1 VASGYP
7 SAMPL
12 ADIEGPQRK
21 CIWVQTNP
29 AKGVHGDSG
38 IPIRDG
44 KTLPFIVTRGWNAP
58 AGHYLEAW
66 YLVEP
71 KSRAVLYEGPAHTR
85 LVWGLQ
91 SVTEI
96 SDRVDEPI
104 ELEPGTYTIVVAL
117 GGMNGGE
124 FEVEAITVAADVAA

>member
-1 VASGYP
+1 
-7 SAMPL
+7 
-12 ADIEGPQRK
+12 
-21 CIWVQTNP
+21 
-29 AKGVHGDSG
+29 VHGDSG

-44 KTLPFIVTRGWNAP
+44 KTLPFTVTRAWNAP
-58 AGHYLEAW
+58 AGHYAEAW
-66 YLVEP
+66 YLVET
-71 KSRAVLYEGPAHTR
+71 KSREVLYEGRTATR

-124 FEVEAITVAADVAA
+124 FEVEAFTLAAEVAA